1 MEAEA
6 VDPRLVSLRAAAGR
20 AEACSR
26 LRCRALVQLRVKG
39 APPPQIPVRRGDDA
53 AAVEA
58 AWAALKVA
66 FEKPHTSLL
75 LHQKNHYSLIFAL
88 REWTEEDT
96 PPPAAEAE
104 AAGDDAAAAAPPRRV
119 RQLLT
124 ARKGQR
130 PSAWVDWAETHKYIA
145 GWSGYA
151 ILAISAD
158 AGA

>member
-1 MEAEA
+1 MEA

-96 PPPAAEAE
+96 PPTAAAEAE
-104 AAGDDAAAAAPPRRV
+104 AAGDADAAAAPPRRV

-130 PSAWVDWAETHKYIA
+130 PSAWVDWSETHKYIS